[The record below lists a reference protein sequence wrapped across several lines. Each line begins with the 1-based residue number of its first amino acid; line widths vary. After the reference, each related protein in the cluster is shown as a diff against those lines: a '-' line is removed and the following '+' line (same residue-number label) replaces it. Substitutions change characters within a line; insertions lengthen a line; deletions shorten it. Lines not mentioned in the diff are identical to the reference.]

1 MDDTIDDEGGGEGN
15 AAGERRNK
23 DGSDTYTEGGET
35 ESDAVLGGPSSEL
48 HRLFMER
55 LGHRLGHGIIHG
67 IDVGKGDTG
76 DEGGRDRFRE
86 EGRADSDAHTD
97 MQTTNGRGFGSE
109 GDHTSNGG
117 RYNASFAVDAA
128 TVLRIVGLQRHRP
141 HQSMPP
147 AKDGSAQGA
156 SRGDKRATRA
166 PPHPS
171 RQKNTADHRTGNTAG
186 RTTGAGARRSAGMV
200 AAGRRGGQG
209 ATAGATSATVAMR
222 VARVQN
228 LQREAL
234 CVAIQVHIM
243 DLAVGLKRQ
252 TARLNKGG
260 SRSLLGGGGT
270 RDDLTLLRAL
280 DSIMSSV
287 SSVSSTVS
295 SGTRVSSGGRKGSFP
310 SFMRRPNLAG
320 RGAPARAAVATTTVN
335 Q

>member
-1 MDDTIDDEGGGEGN
+1 MDDTVDEGGGAGN
-15 AAGERRNK
+15 ATGERRIRG
-23 DGSDTYTEGGET
+23 GSHSYTEGGEI
-35 ESDAVLGGPSSEL
+35 ESDAGLGGASSGEASSEL

-55 LGHRLGHGIIHG
+55 LGHGIDGIDG
-67 IDVGKGDTG
+67 IDV
-76 DEGGRDRFRE
+76 DRFRE
-86 EGRADSDAHTD
+86 GGGADSGAHTD
-97 MQTTNGRGFGSE
+97 KQTTNGRGGGSE
-109 GDHTSNGG
+109 GDNTSSGG
-117 RYNASFAVDAA
+117 RFKASFAVDTA

-147 AKDGSAQGA
+147 AKGGSAQGA
-156 SRGDKRATRA
+156 ARGGKRATRA

-171 RQKNTADHRTGNTAG
+171 RQANTASHGTGNNAG
-186 RTTGAGARRSAGMV
+186 RTKGAGARRSAGMA
-200 AAGRRGGQG
+200 AAGRRGGKG
-209 ATAGATSATVAMR
+209 ATADATVAMR

-234 CVAIQVHIM
+234 CVAIQVCIM
-243 DLAVGLKRQ
+243 DLAVGLKWQ
-252 TARLNKGG
+252 AARLNKGG

-287 SSVSSTVS
+287 SSTVSSTVS

-320 RGAPARAAVATTTVN
+320 RGGGATAAVATTTVN